1 MIGGMGRSDPQ
12 LCGSSLPGTVQ
23 PDFVEALEA
32 WFRSEARDLPWR
44 RTRDAYAVWVSEA
57 MLQQTRVEAVRDYWV
72 RFLERFPTVQDL
84 ADAEEEAVLEA
95 WSGLGYYR
103 RARSLQAAAKVI
115 AAEHNGVFPKTRA
128 GALALPGVGPYTAG
142 AVLSIAYG
150 QPEPLVDG
158 NVERVFA
165 RYFQIEEAVASAP
178 LKARAWAYAE
188 GLIDMAAQPRDWN
201 QSLMELGATICT
213 PRAPRCLLCPVQ
225 RSCAS
230 GQSVDP
236 SRLPLP
242 RKRKPPTSVQVQ
254 MVVARAGNR
263 ILLEQRP
270 AEGRMASL
278 WQLPT
283 IELSVGGDSS
293 HLFPLHWAADLQLD
307 VGARLGEFSHSI
319 TRYSIRVALS
329 ESDLLSAPSL
339 VPNGPYRWFATEQ
352 AASLAITGMTKK
364 AIRMLA
370 NHES

>member
-1 MIGGMGRSDPQ
+1 M
-12 LCGSSLPGTVQ
+12 
-23 PDFVEALEA
+23 EALAA
-32 WFRSEARDLPWR
+32 WFRREARDLPWR

-72 RFLERFPTVQDL
+72 RFLKRFPTVQDL

-115 AAEHNGVFPKTRA
+115 AAEHAGAFPTTRA

-188 GLIDMAAQPRDWN
+188 ELIGLAAQPRDWN

-225 RSCAS
+225 HSCAS
-230 GQSVDP
+230 SGASDP
-236 SRLPLP
+236 ARLPLP
-242 RKRKPPTSVQVQ
+242 KKRRPPTFVKAE
-254 MVVARAGNR
+254 MAVARDEDR

-270 AEGRMASL
+270 ADGRMAGL
-278 WQLPT
+278 WQMPT
-283 IELSVGGDSS
+283 IELSVEGDSG

-307 VGARLGEFSHSI
+307 VAAPLGEFSHSI

-339 VPNGPYRWFATEQ
+339 APKGPYRWFPADQ
-352 AASLAITGMTKK
+352 VPSLAITGMTKK

-370 NHES
+370 SHES